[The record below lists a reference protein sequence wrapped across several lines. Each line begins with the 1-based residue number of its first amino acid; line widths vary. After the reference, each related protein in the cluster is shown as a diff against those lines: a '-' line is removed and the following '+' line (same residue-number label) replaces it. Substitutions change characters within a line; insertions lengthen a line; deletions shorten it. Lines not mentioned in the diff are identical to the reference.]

1 MRDPIKILVIDDEII
16 VGERLQAMLVRD
28 GHRVE
33 SFVSPLRAIDR
44 LKETDVDI
52 VITDIRMA
60 EMDGIQ
66 VLEKVLEKSPH
77 TRVIMISGYATLDM
91 AKESLT
97 KGAFDFIAKPFKL
110 KELRNTIKKAVK
122 SLDRENAQTA
132 MAASAQ
138 GMPGGS

>member
-1 MRDPIKILVIDDEII
+1 MRDPIKIVVIDDEPI
-16 VGERLQAMLVRD
+16 VGERLKAMLVRD

-33 SFVSPLRAIDR
+33 NFVNPLSAIDR
-44 LKETDVDI
+44 LQETDVDI

-77 TRVIMISGYATLDM
+77 TRVIMISGYATLDL

-122 SLDRENAQTA
+122 SLDRENEQPAS
-132 MAASAQ
+132 AASA
-138 GMPGGS
+138 